1 MSFILRLLG
10 TSLGS
15 GTLNDERLWTNGL
28 LTSTVAGVPVDAE
41 AAQKLSTV
49 WRCVRLLSETV
60 AGLPL
65 IMFENIANG
74 EERRRATNHPLY
86 AVLHD
91 QPNAHQSA
99 FEFWELMLGYVLLRG
114 NAYAIIQPGP
124 RGPVDQLIP
133 VHPDRV
139 KVERLES
146 GRLRYLVRQGNG
158 IADKPYNDE
167 DIFHLRGPSADG
179 VTGMSIIDY
188 AQESFGMGLAGEKY
202 GARFFRNDSKPSGI
216 LSTDKKL
223 SPGAKE
229 RLASDWKAMHGGT
242 NQHQVAVLEEGLN
255 WQAVS
260 ITPEEA
266 QFLQTREF
274 QAEDVCRWFGVPPHM
289 VGLTSKAT
297 SWGSG
302 IEQMS
307 IGFVTYTLMPWLVRI
322 QQAISRDLIIAPQ
335 RYFAEFVVAGLLRGD
350 TLARYQAY
358 QTGINTGFMTRNEA
372 RRLENMN
379 PLPGLDEPLQPLNM
393 GTAGGSFDAE
403 TRGRGDA
410 ASSHYRMLAEES
422 AGRLVRKEI
431 AAVERILS
439 RVIGNGDGRE
449 GKVRAVEDFYLEHAD
464 LVAQAMRIP
473 PGQALAYCQSGA
485 NEVLTKGLVAL
496 ADWETRRVAELANLA
511 IEYGMTTEKA
521 LATVRKVAESSPF
534 WR

>member
-1 MSFILRLLG
+1 MSSFILRLLG
-10 TSLGS
+10 AAPSAPRSPWDDRWWGM
-15 GTLNDERLWTNGL
+15 GTVG
-28 LTSTVAGVPVDAE
+28 TVAGVPVDAE

-65 IMFENIANG
+65 IMFEDVANG

-86 AVLHD
+86 DVLHK
-91 QPNAHQSA
+91 QPNAQQTA
-99 FEFWELMLGYVLLRG
+99 FEFWELMMGYVLLRG
-114 NAYAIIQPGP
+114 NAYALIQPGL
-124 RGPVDQLIP
+124 RGPADQLIP
-133 VHPDRV
+133 IHPDRV
-139 KVERLES
+139 RLERLDN
-146 GRLRYLVRQGNG
+146 GRLRYQVKQPDGTET
-158 IADKPYNDE
+158 PVNDE
-167 DIFHLRGPSADG
+167 DMFHLRGPSSDG

-188 AQESFGMGLAGEKY
+188 AKESFGMGLAGERY
-202 GARFFRNDSKPSGI
+202 GGRFFRNDTKPSGI

-223 SPGAKE
+223 TPGAKE
-229 RLASDWKAMHGGT
+229 RLASDWKAMHGGG

-322 QQAISRDLIIAPQ
+322 QQAISRDLIVAAQ
-335 RYFAEFVVAGLLRGD
+335 RYFAEFIVAGLLRGD

-358 QTGINTGFMTRNEA
+358 QTGINAGFVTRNEA

-379 PLPGLDEPLQPLNM
+379 PLPGLDKPLQPLNM
-393 GTAGGSFDAE
+393 GTAGE
-403 TRGRGDA
+403 PV
-410 ASSHYRMLAEES
+410 ASLRVGQSASGHYRLLAEES

-431 AAVERILS
+431 AAIHKTTDRYFDTLGELH
-439 RVIGNGDGRE
+439 G
-449 GKVRAVEDFYLEHAD
+449 AVSDFYEAHAA

-473 PGQALAYCQSGA
+473 LGHAAAYCR
-485 NEVLTKGLVAL
+485 LGLDEIRAGGP
-496 ADWETRRVAELANLA
+496 AAMDDWETRRVADLANLA
-511 IEYGMTTEKA
+511 IEHGMTTEEA
-521 LATVRKVAESSPF
+521 VATMKRIAAASPF
-534 WR
+534 NR

>member
-1 MSFILRLLG
+1 MSSFILRLLG
-10 TSLGS
+10 VAPSSPRDPWSDRWWGV
-15 GTLNDERLWTNGL
+15 GTVG
-28 LTSTVAGVPVDAE
+28 TVAGVPVDAE

-65 IMFENIANG
+65 VMFENVAGG
-74 EERRRATNHPLY
+74 EERRRAANHPLY
-86 AVLHD
+86 EVLHN

-99 FEFWELMLGYVLLRG
+99 FEFWELMMEHVLLRG
-114 NAYAIIQPGP
+114 NAYALIQPGP
-124 RGPVDQLIP
+124 RGPVDQMLPI
-133 VHPDRV
+133 HPDRV
-139 KVERLES
+139 RVEKLDN
-146 GRLRYLVRQGNG
+146 GRLRYQVRQPDGTET
-158 IADKPYNDE
+158 PVNDE
-167 DIFHLRGPSADG
+167 DMFHLRGPSADG

-188 AQESFGMGLAGEKY
+188 AKESFGMGLAGEKY

-229 RLASDWKAMHGGT
+229 RLSSDWKAMHGGG

-358 QTGINTGFMTRNEA
+358 QTGITTGFMTPNEA

-379 PLPGLDEPLQPLNM
+379 PLPGLDEPLRPLNM
-393 GTAGGSFDAE
+393 GTAGGSTD
-403 TRGRGDA
+403 
-410 ASSHYRMLAEES
+410 ASSPHYRMLAEES
-422 AGRLVRKEI
+422 AARLVRKES
-431 AAVERILS
+431 AVVS
-439 RVIGNGDGRE
+439 RDWPDLEKLGR
-449 GKVRAVEDFYLEHAD
+449 FYDDHAS
-464 LVAQAMRIP
+464 LVGQAMRVP
-473 PGQALAYCQSGA
+473 FDVARGYCQGA
-485 NEVLTKGLVAL
+485 MDELRGIGIDACN
-496 ADWETRRVAELANLA
+496 DWETRRVQALADLA
-511 IEYGMTTEKA
+511 IEHGMTTARA
-521 LATVRKVAESSPF
+521 LETVRKVAAASPF
-534 WR
+534 NR

>member
-1 MSFILRLLG
+1 MSSFILRLLG
-10 TSLGS
+10 AAPSAPRSPWDDRWWGM
-15 GTLNDERLWTNGL
+15 GTVG
-28 LTSTVAGVPVDAE
+28 TVAGVPVDAE

-65 IMFENIANG
+65 VMFENMANG
-74 EERRRATNHPLY
+74 EERKRATNHPLY
-86 AVLHD
+86 EVLHN
-91 QPNAHQSA
+91 QPNAQQSA
-99 FEFWELMLGYVLLRG
+99 FEFWELMMGYVLLRG
-114 NAYAIIQPGP
+114 NAHALIQPGP

-133 VHPDRV
+133 IHPDRV
-139 KVERLES
+139 RVERLGN
-146 GRLRYLVRQGNG
+146 GRLRYQVKEPDGTET
-158 IADKPYNDE
+158 PVNDE
-167 DIFHLRGPSADG
+167 DMFHLRGPSADG

-188 AQESFGMGLAGEKY
+188 AKESFGMGLAGERY
-202 GARFFRNDSKPSGI
+202 GGRFFRNDTKPSGI

-223 SPGAKE
+223 TPGAKE
-229 RLASDWKAMHGGT
+229 RLASDWKAMHGGG

-322 QQAISRDLIIAPQ
+322 QQAISRDLIIATN
-335 RYFAEFVVAGLLRGD
+335 RFFAEFVVAGLLRGD

-358 QTGINTGFMTRNEA
+358 QTGITTGFMTPNEA

-379 PLPGLDEPLQPLNM
+379 PLPGLDDPLRPLNM
-393 GTAGGSFDAE
+393 GTAGEQSAN
-403 TRGRGDA
+403 RQ
-410 ASSHYRMLAEES
+410 ASDGHYRMLAEES
-422 AGRLVRKEI
+422 AARLARKEI
-431 AAVERILS
+431 AAIGKLNERLPEQ
-439 RVIGNGDGRE
+439 GQEWKD
-449 GKVRAVEDFYLEHAD
+449 AVVAFYDDHAA
-464 LVAQAMRIP
+464 LVAQAMRISP
-473 PGQALAYCQSGA
+473 SEAQRYCAAAVKALFENSALPA
-485 NEVLTKGLVAL
+485 NWEAARSIGL
-496 ADWETRRVAELANLA
+496 ADLA
-511 IEYGMTTEKA
+511 IEHGMTTARALETVKA
-521 LATVRKVAESSPF
+521 IAAASPF
-534 WR
+534 NR